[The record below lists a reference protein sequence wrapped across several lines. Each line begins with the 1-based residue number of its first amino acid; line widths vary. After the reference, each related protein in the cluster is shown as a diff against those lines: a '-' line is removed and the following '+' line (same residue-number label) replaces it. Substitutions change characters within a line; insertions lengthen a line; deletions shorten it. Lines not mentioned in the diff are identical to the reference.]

1 MKKFIFYIS
10 IFLTFTFT
18 FTSIS
23 FAKWGKG
30 ELKFENYT
38 VENFLRYLY
47 GGGQER
53 HSRRSTPLIFVVS
66 EDGNSSFYYFCAYS
80 RCVEDSLIQKEAE
93 RRCEKNSRG
102 SPCFTFAIKRRIVW
116 KNGGP
121 KIKIKKKDL
130 ISPYL
135 IAKKLQDA
143 GFYDGDITQ
152 LAGIDMR
159 SGKID
164 NTITITGEKR
174 NSNTETASSNT
185 PESSTDIVE
194 QLESLKKLYESGV
207 LSEEEFT
214 KAKNKL
220 LGQ

>member
-1 MKKFIFYIS
+1 MKKFIFCIS
-10 IFLTFTFT
+10 IFLTFT

-30 ELKFENYT
+30 ELKFDKATLEY
-38 VENFLRYLY
+38 FMSYLY
-47 GGGQER
+47 GAGTINKSKRAE
-53 HSRRSTPLIFVVS
+53 PLLFVAA
-66 EDGNSSFYYFCAYS
+66 EDGTWATYYYCPHIEGCADDKS
-80 RCVEDSLIQKEAE
+80 IHKQAILK
-93 RRCEKNSRG
+93 CEKKSRG

-116 KNGGP
+116 KNSGP
-121 KIKIKKKDL
+121 KVKIKKKDL

-135 IAKKLQDA
+135 IAKKLQEG
-143 GFYDGDITQ
+143 GFYDGDISQ
-152 LAGIDMR
+152 LAGIDMKT
-159 SGKID
+159 GKID

>member
-1 MKKFIFYIS
+1 MKKFVFCIS
-10 IFLTFTFT
+10 IFLTFT

-30 ELKFENYT
+30 ELKFEKETMEY
-38 VENFLRYLY
+38 FLSYLY
-47 GGGQER
+47 GGGNEQ
-53 HSRRSTPLIFVVS
+53 HGKRSDPLIFTVA
-66 EDGNSSFYYFCAYS
+66 EDGNMAHYFFCPWT
-80 RCVEDSLIQKEAE
+80 RCKEDSLIQKQSEGK
-93 RRCEKNSRG
+93 CEKHSRG

-130 ISPYL
+130 ASPYV
-135 IAKKLQDA
+135 IAKKLQEG
-143 GFYDGDITQ
+143 GFYDGDISQ
-152 LAGIDMR
+152 LAGIDMKT
-159 SGKID
+159 GKID

>member
-1 MKKFIFYIS
+1 MKKFVFCIS
-10 IFLTFTFT
+10 IFLTFT

-30 ELKFENYT
+30 ELKFEK
-38 VENFLRYLY
+38 EAIEHFLSYLY
-47 GGGQER
+47 GGGQKR
-53 HSRRSTPLIFVVS
+53 HSRRSTPLIFVIS
-66 EDGNSSFYYFCAYS
+66 EDGKRSFYYFCAHAQ
-80 RCVEDSLIQKEAE
+80 CVESTLIQKEAE
-93 RRCEKNSRG
+93 GKCEKRSRG

-135 IAKKLQDA
+135 IAKKLQEG
-143 GFYDGDITQ
+143 GFYDGDISQ
-152 LAGIDMR
+152 LAGIDMKT
-159 SGKID
+159 GKID